1 MKQRDYESALVRF
14 GKALELFPEEGEYH
28 AYYAWSLHLC
38 HPADATIAEEAIE
51 HCKRGMK
58 LASDREKPYLLMGR
72 LCKATGRA
80 GAAERMFTRAVQ
92 IQPDCVEALR
102 ELRLINMRR
111 DKEKG
116 LIRRLLR
123 R

>member
-1 MKQRDYESALVRF
+1 MSAGVR
-14 GKALELFPEEGEYH
+14 L
-28 AYYAWSLHLC
+28 
-38 HPADATIAEEAIE
+38 AEEAIE
-51 HCKRGMK
+51 HCKRGLT
-58 LASDREKPYLLMGR
+58 LASDREKPYLFMGR

-80 GAAERMFTRAVQ
+80 GAAERMFARAVQ

-111 DKEKG
+111 DKVKG